1 MQKAFKKN
9 CTFVIGEKYI
19 EKKTRKR
26 KKETFIEKTFY
37 FSGRTVCYR
46 KEYSINA

>member
-1 MQKAFKKN
+1 MQKAFKKTVLLLLERN
-9 CTFVIGEKYI
+9 TLS
-19 EKKTRKR
+19 KKTRKR

-37 FSGRTVCYR
+37 FSGRTGCYR